1 MNMPIFPERKLRS
14 RGLNLGYSSYVLE
27 QLMTKRL
34 NSRIQFSW
42 FESFFDYML
51 CNHECVG

>member
-14 RGLNLGYSSYVLE
+14 RGLNLGYSRYVLE